1 MHLDHTSLKNI
12 NKTYYESY
20 KPSNIKPAPKRVKK
34 IIPKQATPIEQPE
47 EISPHDAEI
56 DSINKKADKIKAL
69 AGLIKAKNDYK
80 RAKIDGEDI
89 DKGNTPEEEEVA
101 VYPKQ
106 PDPDQ
111 QQEGIDLDDRLTED
125 YSDSPGMGDCNNN
138 EIQIAETVFEAEAV
152 QEPQTKEEADIAKTQ
167 AETEKIKSEAEGSAG
182 GMGEEG
188 LEDDGLGDAGGM
200 GDPTAGGDPG
210 SAASMGMGMDPMGG
224 MGNQQ
229 DPNDPLAGFG
239 ETTSSGD
246 DSGMGSMGGMGM
258 GGEPS
263 TDKTPT
269 AIGRI
274 YMLTKLYYRLS
285 ALTHILV
292 NNPDKELLDLTNK
305 VRESFEIFQIVIS
318 NLKNYKSKIDD
329 VIIMYY
335 QFLKEVVKY
344 LAVYYR
350 GKYNTSE

>member
-1 MHLDHTSLKNI
+1 
-12 NKTYYESY
+12 
-20 KPSNIKPAPKRVKK
+20 
-34 IIPKQATPIEQPE
+34 
-47 EISPHDAEI
+47 
-56 DSINKKADKIKAL
+56 
-69 AGLIKAKNDYK
+69 
-80 RAKIDGEDI
+80 
-89 DKGNTPEEEEVA
+89 
-101 VYPKQ
+101 
-106 PDPDQ
+106 
-111 QQEGIDLDDRLTED
+111 
-125 YSDSPGMGDCNNN
+125 
-138 EIQIAETVFEAEAV
+138 
-152 QEPQTKEEADIAKTQ
+152 
-167 AETEKIKSEAEGSAG
+167 
-182 GMGEEG
+182 
-188 LEDDGLGDAGGM
+188 
-200 GDPTAGGDPG
+200 
-210 SAASMGMGMDPMGG
+210 MGG